1 MLGHRMSHWTS
12 DVLYVLRSVGILLFM
27 FNQTSKKMALWF
39 LGIIGVGVVVWLGA
53 LYLNPEEQA
62 KRDAL
67 KYFEDLQ
74 AQYESDTYGGATPE
88 ETLQLFITALE
99 AGDIE
104 LASKYFLP
112 DEQGKKLEFL
122 ENVKKAENL
131 KLLASELSGSY
142 TKKDFTGDGSSFV
155 FYFLNSKTGTE
166 LQVSFSNMPSGVWKI
181 TDL

>member
-1 MLGHRMSHWTS
+1 MSTNLV
-12 DVLYVLRSVGILLFM
+12 DIRCPVRGARYLLFM
-27 FNQTSKKMALWF
+27 LNQTSKKMALWF

-53 LYLNPEEQA
+53 LYLNPEERA

-88 ETLQLFITALE
+88 ETLQLFIAALE

-112 DEQGKKLEFL
+112 DERGEWRTFL
-122 ENVKKAENL
+122 NLAIEEKRVERIRKEIGEL
-131 KLLASELSGSY
+131 KLSRKDTEEAFFTLTDEGGVVDVIVIL
-142 TKKDFTGDGSSFV
+142 KK
-155 FYFLNSKTGTE
+155 N
-166 LQVSFSNMPSGVWKI
+166 QNGVWKI

>member
-1 MLGHRMSHWTS
+1 MSTNLV
-12 DVLYVLRSVGILLFM
+12 DIRCPVRGARYLLFM
-27 FNQTSKKMALWF
+27 LNQTSKKMALWF

-53 LYLNPEEQA
+53 LYLNPEERA

-74 AQYESDTYGGATPE
+74 AQYETDTYGGATPE

-112 DEQGKKLEFL
+112 DEREKWQRNISEVETGGSLEEMINDL
-122 ENVKKAENL
+122 SRAEKTKEENGQALFVVTDETNTVSVL
-131 KLLASELSGSY
+131 IGLA
-142 TKKDFTGDGSSFV
+142 K
-155 FYFLNSKTGTE
+155 NSNTR
-166 LQVSFSNMPSGVWKI
+166 VWKI

>member
-1 MLGHRMSHWTS
+1 
-12 DVLYVLRSVGILLFM
+12 M

-39 LGIIGVGVVVWLGA
+39 FGIIGVGVVVWLGA
-53 LYLNPEEQA
+53 LYLNPEERA
-62 KRDAL
+62 KRDTL

-74 AQYESDTYGGATPE
+74 AQYESDTFGGATPE

-112 DEQGKKLEFL
+112 DEREETVELLQNEFDVDKNFDHL
-122 ENVKKAENL
+122 VFVLKELKQNGGETKEDKAFFLKINKENVV
-131 KLLASELSGSY
+131 
-142 TKKDFTGDGSSFV
+142 T
-155 FYFLNSKTGTE
+155 TE
-166 LQVSFSNMPSGVWKI
+166 VVLTRNQNNVWKI